1 MTDQPDEQPI
11 QFGPTRAM
19 LTVYETNPPTVFFL
33 DVNNVGIATHGLS
46 EDQFETIRQGLAT
59 ILGPLPEAPGQEPDD
74 VDEDDEGR
82 GKGKGKKKD
91 KGKKNRP
98 DWAGDPDHPDHPRN
112 RDKDETPDS
121 PDDALDPDD
130 VIDPINPGDYTEPA
144 EGDVN
149 INDDRVVVNAAVEID
164 PDAFAAW
171 HTATYPGQDVV
182 DPALSPTRVAE
193 YIEYLAN
200 TE

>member
-11 QFGPTRAM
+11 QYGPTRAM
-19 LTVYETNPPTVFFL
+19 LTVYESNPPTVFFL

-46 EDQFETIRQGLAT
+46 EERFENIRQGLAT
-59 ILGPLPEAPGQEPDD
+59 ILGPLPTPGQEPDEDD

-82 GKGKGKKKD
+82 GKGKN

-112 RDKDETPDS
+112 RDKDKDE
-121 PDDALDPDD
+121 DDERED
-130 VIDPINPGDYTEPA
+130 VIDPIDPEDYQEPA

-149 INDDRVVVNAAVEID
+149 INDDKVTVNAAVEID
-164 PDAFAAW
+164 LSDFAEWHRDKYPD
-171 HTATYPGQDVV
+171 QEVV
-182 DPALSPTRVAE
+182 DPALTPSRVAE
-193 YIEYLAN
+193 YLDDK
-200 TE
+200 